1 MARSDGAVYIQT
13 LVDTKGFD
21 KGMNTI
27 EKRLDNLSGA
37 VKKLGGVIASV
48 FAVQQLVRF
57 GKEAVELGSDLQEVQ
72 NVVDVTFT
80 SMAKQVNEFAK
91 SAGESA
97 GLSETMAKRY
107 VGTFGAM
114 AKAFGFV
121 EQDAFNMSTSLT
133 QLAGDVASFY
143 NITQDEA
150 YTKLKSVFSG
160 ETETLKDLGIVM
172 TQSAL
177 DAYAM
182 AKGFNKTTRQ
192 MTEQEKVAL
201 RYQFIL
207 DQLSSAQ
214 GDFARTSD
222 SWANQVRIL
231 SLNFDTFKANV
242 GKALINIFTPFLKML
257 NQIVSKM
264 AQLSQYFVAFSEM
277 LVGKSTSGGG
287 GSPNK
292 TLQNISSGFD
302 DVSNSAEKAKKA
314 QAKYL
319 SGLDEIRT
327 FTSSDKEEGSSSG
340 FDISGL
346 QNTTGVLENE
356 LSNTADLIAELEQR
370 FPKLIKFLKDSFEKI
385 KEIIHDFSVGDFYEA
400 GQDISDLV
408 VSIFDFFSDAID
420 SVDWKGLG
428 NKIGDFLAGIDWI
441 RIITSALKLK
451 INIWKAIAELWFGSF
466 QKAPFETFFLTAFG
480 VLNFTPLGKL
490 LAGNIITSLTSAL
503 KKGNFAKKI
512 SEAFTLALGGA
523 GTFKESFTAIFGSVG
538 TIISGIVAVVGGAIT
553 AIVNFIDMLNEGF
566 SWFNEIMMLIGVAF
580 TTVGAILL
588 GAPAVVAG
596 VVAGITASIATLIVV
611 VKDNWETITEVFT
624 QFDNYLQ
631 TVFEKD
637 WTESFVILGEI
648 FNAFSHTLN
657 DLWNG
662 SIKTTFQG
670 IVNFISGVFTGD
682 WRRAWEGV
690 KSIFEGIM
698 NGFKAV
704 AEAPINAIIGAFNGL
719 ISGLEKGLNHVIDM
733 INDIEFD
740 VPDWIPVVG
749 GKSFNINIP
758 KIKAPKIPYLATG
771 AVIPPN
777 APFLAML
784 GDQKSGTNVEAPL
797 STIEQAVRNVVGNGA
812 GQVIHAHLYL
822 DGKEIL
828 TSVIDTAKFQQATTG
843 LNPLLLG

>member
-1 MARSDGAVYIQT
+1 MARSDGAVYIET
-13 LVDTKGFD
+13 LVDTQGFGR
-21 KGMNTI
+21 GMNTI
-27 EKRLDNLSGA
+27 ERRLNNLSGA
-37 VKKLGGVIASV
+37 VKRLGGVIASV
-48 FAVQQLVRF
+48 FAIQQLVAF
-57 GKEAVELGSDLQEVQ
+57 GKEAIKLGSDLEEVQ

-80 SMAKQVNEFAK
+80 SMSKQVDEFAK
-91 SAGESA
+91 NAQKSA

-121 EQDAFNMSTSLT
+121 EHDAFNMSTTLA

-207 DQLSSAQ
+207 DQLSTAQ

-257 NQIVSKM
+257 NQIVEKM
-264 AQLSQYFVAFSEM
+264 AQFSAYFVAFSEM
-277 LVGKSTSGGG
+277 LFGKSSSGG

-292 TLQNISSGFD
+292 TLETISSGYE
-302 DVSNSAEKAKKA
+302 DVANSAQKAKKA
-314 QAKYL
+314 QSQYL

-327 FTSSDKEEGSSSG
+327 FTSSQKEEGGGSSG

-346 QNTTGVLENE
+346 QNTTGVLEDE
-356 LSNTADLIAELEQR
+356 LTNTADLIAELEQR
-370 FPKLIKFLKDSFEKI
+370 FPRLIKFLKDSFEKI
-385 KEIIHDFSVGDFYEA
+385 KEILYDFSVGDFYEA

-408 VSIFDFFSDAID
+408 VGIFDFFSDAID

-428 NKIGDFLAGIDWI
+428 NKIGEFLAGIDWL

-466 QKAPFETFFLTAFG
+466 QKAPFETVFLTAFG
-480 VLNFTPLGKL
+480 MLNFTPLGKL
-490 LAGNIITSLTSAL
+490 LAGKIITSLTGAF
-503 KKGNFAKKI
+503 KKGGLVSKLKEVFQ
-512 SEAFTLALGGA
+512 LALGGA
-523 GTFKESFTAIFGSVG
+523 GTFKESFTAIFGNVG
-538 TIISGIVAVVGGAIT
+538 TIISGIVAVVSGAIT

-637 WTESFVILGEI
+637 WTESFGILGEI

>member
-1 MARSDGAVYIQT
+1 MARSDGAVYIET
-13 LVDTKGFD
+13 LVDTQGFGR
-21 KGMNTI
+21 GMNTI
-27 EKRLDNLSGA
+27 ERRLNNLSGA
-37 VKKLGGVIASV
+37 VKRLGGVIASV
-48 FAVQQLVRF
+48 FAIQQLVAF
-57 GKEAVELGSDLQEVQ
+57 GKEAIKLGSDLEEVQ

-80 SMAKQVNEFAK
+80 SMSKQVDEFAK
-91 SAGESA
+91 NAQKSA

-121 EQDAFNMSTSLT
+121 EHDAFNMSTTLA

-207 DQLSSAQ
+207 DQLSTAQ

-257 NQIVSKM
+257 NQIVEKM
-264 AQLSQYFVAFSEM
+264 AQFSAYFVAFSEM
-277 LVGKSTSGGG
+277 LFGKSSSGG

-292 TLQNISSGFD
+292 TLETISSGYE
-302 DVSNSAEKAKKA
+302 DVANSAQKAKKA
-314 QAKYL
+314 QSQYL

-327 FTSSDKEEGSSSG
+327 FTSSKNEEGGGSSG

-346 QNTTGVLENE
+346 QNTTGVLEDE
-356 LSNTADLIAELEQR
+356 LTNTADLIAELEQR

-385 KEIIHDFSVGDFYEA
+385 KEILYDFSVGDFYEA

-408 VSIFDFFSDAID
+408 VGIFDFFSDAID

-428 NKIGDFLAGIDWI
+428 NKIGEFLAGIDWL

-512 SEAFTLALGGA
+512 SEAFALALGGA

-637 WTESFVILGEI
+637 WTESFGILGEI

>member
-1 MARSDGAVYIQT
+1 MARSDGAVYIET
-13 LVDTKGFD
+13 LVDTQGFGR
-21 KGMNTI
+21 GMNTI
-27 EKRLDNLSGA
+27 ERRLNNLSGA
-37 VKKLGGVIASV
+37 VKRLGGVIASV
-48 FAVQQLVRF
+48 FAIQQLVAF
-57 GKEAVELGSDLQEVQ
+57 GKEAIKLGSDLEEVQ

-80 SMAKQVNEFAK
+80 SMSKQVDEFAK
-91 SAGESA
+91 NAQKSA

-121 EQDAFNMSTSLT
+121 EHDAFNMSTTLA

-207 DQLSSAQ
+207 DQLSTAQ

-257 NQIVSKM
+257 NQIVEKM
-264 AQLSQYFVAFSEM
+264 AQFSSYFVAFSEM
-277 LVGKSTSGGG
+277 LFGKSSSGG

-292 TLQNISSGFD
+292 TLETISSGYE
-302 DVSNSAEKAKKA
+302 DVANSAQKAKKA
-314 QAKYL
+314 QAQYL

-327 FTSSDKEEGSSSG
+327 FTSSQKEEGGGSSG

-346 QNTTGVLENE
+346 QNTTGVLEDE
-356 LSNTADLIAELEQR
+356 LTNTADLIAELEQR
-370 FPKLIKFLKDSFEKI
+370 FPRLIKFLKDSFEKI
-385 KEIIHDFSVGDFYEA
+385 KEILYDFSVGDFYEA

-408 VSIFDFFSDAID
+408 VGIFDFFSDAID

-428 NKIGDFLAGIDWI
+428 NKIGEFLAGIDWL

-466 QKAPFETFFLTAFG
+466 QKAPFETVILTAFG
-480 VLNFTPLGKL
+480 MLNFTPLGKL
-490 LAGNIITSLTSAL
+490 LAGKIITSLTGAF
-503 KKGNFAKKI
+503 KKGGLVSKLKEVF
-512 SEAFTLALGGA
+512 ELALGGA
-523 GTFKESFTAIFGSVG
+523 GTFKESFTAIFGNVG

-553 AIVNFIDMLNEGF
+553 AIVNFIDMLNKGF

-637 WTESFVILGEI
+637 WTESFGILGEI

-777 APFLAML
+777 SPFLAML

-797 STIEQAVRNVVGNGA
+797 STIEQAVRNVVGNGT
-812 GQVIHAHLYL
+812 GSVVHAHLYL